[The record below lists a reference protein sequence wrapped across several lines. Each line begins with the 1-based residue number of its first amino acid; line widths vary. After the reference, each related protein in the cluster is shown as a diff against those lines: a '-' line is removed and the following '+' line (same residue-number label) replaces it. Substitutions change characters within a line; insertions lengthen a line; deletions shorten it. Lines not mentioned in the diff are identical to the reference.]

1 LEEFFLSSARLG
13 HTVTCFEEG
22 IVKILRFND
31 DRVGVLKGENVVDVS
46 DTVTSR
52 SARGPQGVMEEIIES
67 WGKYRR
73 RFEKKLAQEGGLP
86 LSSVKLLAPLP
97 RPSKVLAAFANY
109 MDYLGRGVDHLPNE
123 YFYKAPELLGP
134 EGTIELPDLPQVLV
148 YQPEAELAFVIGKRA
163 KNVSEKDAMKYVFGY
178 IPFGDISAR
187 GWQRRTTFLLK
198 GQDTWGPC
206 GPWITTKD
214 EVEDPYNLTVR
225 SWVNGGLRQ
234 EYNTQFMAHKIPEQ
248 VAWLSQYVQLEPG
261 DVVTTGTYH
270 EGLGP
275 LNGGDVFEIEIEKL
289 GRTRFSVK
297 GHGPRK
303 DADWKPPVPGSGGPH
318 GGGGGAPR
326 P

>member
-1 LEEFFLSSARLG
+1 
-13 HTVTCFEEG
+13 
-22 IVKILRFND
+22 VKILRFND
-31 DRVGVLKGENVVDVS
+31 DQIGVLKDGNVVDVTG
-46 DTVTSR
+46 TVSSR
-52 SARGPQGVMEEIIES
+52 GARGPQGVMEEIIGHFS
-67 WGKYRR
+67 KYRR
-73 RFEKKLAQEGGLP
+73 RFEKTLAEGGGVP

-109 MDYLGRGVDHLPNE
+109 MDYIGKAADHLPNE
-123 YFYKAPELLGP
+123 YFYKAPELLAP
-134 EGTIELPDLPQVLV
+134 EGTIILPDMPPVLV
-148 YQPEAELAFVIGKRA
+148 FQPEAELAFVIGKHAR
-163 KNVSEKDAMKYVFGY
+163 NVSEKDAMKYVFGY

-214 EVEDPYNLTVR
+214 EIEDPHNLNVK
-225 SWVNGGLRQ
+225 SWVNGTVRQ
-234 EYNTQFMAHKIPEQ
+234 EYNTKFMAHKIPEQ
-248 VAWLSQYVQLEPG
+248 ISWLSHYVQLEPG

-275 LNGGDVFEIEIEKL
+275 LNDGDVFEIEIEKL
-289 GRTRFSVK
+289 GRTKFSVK
-297 GHGPRK
+297 GQGARK

-318 GGGGGAPR
+318 GGGAPQGGGGGPPR